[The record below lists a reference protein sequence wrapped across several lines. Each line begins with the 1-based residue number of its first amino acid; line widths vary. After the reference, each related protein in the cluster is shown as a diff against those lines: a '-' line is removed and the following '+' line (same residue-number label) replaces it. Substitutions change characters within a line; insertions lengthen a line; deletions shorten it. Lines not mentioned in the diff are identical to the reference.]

1 MRAGVI
7 LRAQRADA
15 SGPRP
20 LKLIVRA
27 RERRIPVLKRRVTA
41 TFDRIVS
48 ARFVHLFKARAAE
61 GRAPN
66 HEGARAKTSVTVS
79 ATDPAPRPSSFSI
92 LARLH
97 ITTNTPILRRT
108 GRARTVGL

>member
-1 MRAGVI
+1 MRSRRLLNTG
-7 LRAQRADA
+7 R
-15 SGPRP
+15 RP

-92 LARLH
+92 LTRLH

>member
-1 MRAGVI
+1 M
-7 LRAQRADA
+7 RAQRVAA
-15 SGPRP
+15 AVRRP

-27 RERRIPVLKRRVTA
+27 RERRILVLKRRVTA

-66 HEGARAKTSVTVS
+66 HEGARAKTSVTVG
-79 ATDPAPRPSSFSI
+79 ATVPAPRPSSFSI
-92 LARLH
+92 PARLH
-97 ITTNTPILRRT
+97 IATNTPILRRT
-108 GRARTVGL
+108 